1 MDGVPA
7 TQPPQGISA
16 DVAINGG
23 DIWSGSRLSADEVS
37 ELCEEAMSRSIS
49 RPIMAQFLPQ
59 RQWLWR
65 QWSGTIVKAVL
76 PREVFINMALAVVAV
91 LIFQG
96 GGPIGTKHL
105 SGIER
110 VWTLSS
116 GLVSFTLSFFL
127 NQVRRFSRMAP
138 RSFGHRPLP

>member
-1 MDGVPA
+1 VASSPRLDGVSA
-7 TQPPQGISA
+7 TEPPRGISA

-37 ELCEEAMSRSIS
+37 ELCEEAMSRSIA
-49 RPIMAQFLPQ
+49 RPIMAQFRPE
-59 RQWLWR
+59 RSWLWR

-76 PREVFINMALAVVAV
+76 PREVFINMALAVLAV
-91 LIFQG
+91 LIIRG
-96 GGPIGTKHL
+96 GWPTTHL
-105 SGIER
+105 TGIER

-127 NQVRRFSRMAP
+127 NQVRN
-138 RSFGHRPLP
+138 